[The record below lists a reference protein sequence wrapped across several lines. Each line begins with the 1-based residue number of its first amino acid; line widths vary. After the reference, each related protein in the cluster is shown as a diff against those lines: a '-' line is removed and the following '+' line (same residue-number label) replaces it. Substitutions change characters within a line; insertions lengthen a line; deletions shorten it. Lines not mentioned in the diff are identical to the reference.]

1 MLHNHN
7 PGVSTAFKTVKMEHI
22 ESNLEGLESEL
33 PLDAMRD
40 LTTTGHTVTPCML
53 QHRDKTLHC
62 CPQNFSGFA
71 A

>member
-1 MLHNHN
+1 MI

-53 QHRDKTLHC
+53 QHRDKNSALLSSK
-62 CPQNFSGFA
+62 FSGFA